1 MRPVTSDMTS
11 TEGAISPVPLHLAPM
26 AGVSDLAFR
35 LLAREC
41 GADVTI
47 TEFTAAAA
55 LTREDAYSWMKLET
69 DPREVPFIP
78 QIFGSDVDEMAHC
91 TRLLQ
96 ERADLI
102 DLNFGC
108 PAPKVTRHC
117 AGAALMGEPDL
128 LLAMVRAC
136 LAESEVPVTV
146 KMRLGT
152 GASVNNVVALAQ
164 ELEAV
169 GVARLCVHG
178 RTLKQRYAGSADWET
193 IRMVVEAVSIPVV
206 ANGDVVC
213 AESARACLEATG
225 AAGLMIG
232 RGAIGRPH
240 VFHEIK
246 RVLGWTDVQAPWE
259 EVIPAGADAHER
271 SRSVRLWCW
280 RRYVE
285 LDDEVHPE
293 QGSKNRKRHAF
304 SFTKGLRGGKALRGS
319 LHSLRDSAELGQ
331 AVERFLA
338 GESDAIHA

>member
-1 MRPVTSDMTS
+1 MRQVTSLVTS
-11 TEGAISPVPLHLAPM
+11 TEGTISPVPLHLAPM
-26 AGVSDLAFR
+26 SGVSDLAFR

-55 LTREDAYSWMKLET
+55 LTREDAHSWMKVET

-128 LLAMVRAC
+128 LLTMVRRC
-136 LAESEVPVTV
+136 LDASEVPVTV

-152 GASVNNVVALAQ
+152 GASVNNVVELAQ
-164 ELEAV
+164 KLEEV
-169 GVARLCVHG
+169 GASRLCVHG
-178 RTLKQRYAGSADWET
+178 RTLKQRYAGTADWET
-193 IRMVVEAVSIPVV
+193 IRRVVEAVSIPVV
-206 ANGDVVC
+206 ANGDVVN
-213 AESARACLEATG
+213 AESAQACLQMTG

-246 RVLGWTDVQAPWE
+246 RELGWTDVQAPWDDE
-259 EVIPAGADAHER
+259 IPAGVDVHER
-271 SRSVRLWCW
+271 RRLVRSWCW

-285 LDDEVHPE
+285 LDDEVHPGV
-293 QGSKNRKRHAF
+293 GSKNRKRHAF

-319 LHSLRDSAELGQ
+319 LHSLRDPTELGE

-338 GESDAIHA
+338 GESNPIHA

>member
-1 MRPVTSDMTS
+1 MRLVTSLVTS
-11 TEGAISPVPLHLAPM
+11 TEGSISPVPLHLAPM
-26 AGVSDLAFR
+26 SGVSDLAFR

-55 LTREDAYSWMKLET
+55 LTREDAHSWMKVET
-69 DPREVPFIP
+69 DSREVPFIP

-91 TRLLQ
+91 THLLQ

-128 LLAMVRAC
+128 LLAMVRRC
-136 LAESEVPVTV
+136 LDASEVPVTV

-152 GASVNNVVALAQ
+152 GASVNNVVELAQ
-164 ELEAV
+164 KLEEV
-169 GVARLCVHG
+169 GAARLCVHG
-178 RTLKQRYAGSADWET
+178 RTLKQRYAGAADWET
-193 IRMVVEAVSIPVV
+193 IRRVVEAVSIPVV
-206 ANGDVVC
+206 ANGDVV
-213 AESARACLEATG
+213 SAKSAQACLQMTG

-246 RVLGWTDVQAPWE
+246 RELGWTDVQAPWE
-259 EVIPAGADAHER
+259 DEIPTGVDAHER
-271 SRSVRLWCW
+271 RRLVRSWCW

-285 LDDEVHPE
+285 LDDEVHPGV
-293 QGSKNRKRHAF
+293 GSKNRKRHAF

-319 LHSLRDSAELGQ
+319 LHSLRDPIELGQ